1 MLMQDFVDL
10 KRLGNYEHCQGMAVW
25 KLGSERPE
33 GEDRPGA
40 AHTGLMML
48 EARSL
53 GIENAQ

>member
-33 GEDRPGA
+33 A

-48 EARSL
+48 EARNL